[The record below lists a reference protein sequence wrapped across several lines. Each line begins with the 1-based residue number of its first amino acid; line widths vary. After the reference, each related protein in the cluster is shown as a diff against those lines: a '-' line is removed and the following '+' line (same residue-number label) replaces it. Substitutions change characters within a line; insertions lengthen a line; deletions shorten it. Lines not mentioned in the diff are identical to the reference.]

1 MTPPKV
7 VLITGAS
14 SGIGRFTAHHLAQ
27 RGWRVFG
34 GVRRPEAIGGLPG
47 VEPLR
52 LDVTDDASVSA
63 AVDAIVERTG
73 RIDGLVNNA
82 GGSVLGAA
90 EEISIEQA
98 RALLD
103 LNVLGVLRM
112 SQAVLPVMRRQGSG
126 RIVNISSVVGFLPA
140 PFMAI
145 YAASK
150 HAVEGL
156 SESMDHEVRQFGIRV
171 VLVEPGFT
179 RTNIDAAAPR
189 PDHPLSDYHAA
200 RKRVST
206 TIASQI
212 AGAPDPTGVARTIER
227 ALDARRFA
235 RMPVGGEARVLSTLR
250 KGMPAALFDR
260 SLRRTYH
267 LDGRP
272 NSSVGGAQ

>member
-63 AVDAIVERTG
+63 AVDAIVERMG

-171 VLVEPGFT
+171 ALVEPGFT

-189 PDHPLSDYHAA
+189 ADHPLSDYHAA

-272 NSSVGGAQ
+272 TSSVGGAK

>member
-1 MTPPKV
+1 MAPRRV

-14 SGIGRFTAHHLAQ
+14 SGIGRFAAQYLAQ

-34 GVRRPEAIGGLPG
+34 GVRRPGAIDGLPG
-47 VEPLR
+47 VEPVL

-63 AVDAIVERTG
+63 AVATVAERAG

-90 EEISIEQA
+90 EEISTEQA

-112 SQAVLPVMRRQGSG
+112 SQAVLPIMRRQGSG

-171 VLVEPGFT
+171 ALVEPGFT
-179 RTNIDAAAPR
+179 RTNIDTAAPR
-189 PDHPLSDYHAA
+189 PDRPLSDYHAA
-200 RKRVST
+200 RERVST

-212 AGAPDPTGVARTIER
+212 ADAPDPTGVARTIER
-227 ALDARRFA
+227 ALDARGFA
-235 RMPVGGEARVLSTLR
+235 RMPVGREARLLSTLR

-260 SLRRTYH
+260 SLRRTYR

-272 NSSVGGAQ
+272 TAA